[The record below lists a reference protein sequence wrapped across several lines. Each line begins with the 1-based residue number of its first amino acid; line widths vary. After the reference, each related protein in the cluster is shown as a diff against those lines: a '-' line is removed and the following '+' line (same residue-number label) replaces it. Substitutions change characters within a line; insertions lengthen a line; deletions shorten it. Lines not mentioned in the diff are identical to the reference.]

1 MLDFEM
7 AFEVKKMF
15 DDMLDESYPIV
26 TIGTLTFYPSQILRE
41 CDPVAYNESLL
52 DFEDSIIQ
60 NNIHS
65 RDLDFD
71 RMQSRMADAEMG
83 DL

>member
-1 MLDFEM
+1 MKELYDQFLNE
-7 AFEVKKMF
+7 AFGEVK
-15 DDMLDESYPIV
+15 L
-26 TIGTLTFYPSQILRE
+26 GLLTFSPAEIIERL
-41 CDPVAYNESLL
+41 DPVAYDQGFL
-52 DFEDSIIQ
+52 DFEDSMLENVSIE
-60 NNIHS
+60 

>member
-7 AFEVKKMF
+7 SFEVKKMF
-15 DDMLDESYPIV
+15 DEMLDESYPIV
-26 TIGTLTFYPSQILRE
+26 TMGTLTFYPSQILRD
-41 CDPVAYNESLL
+41 CDPIAYNEALL

-60 NNIHS
+60 DRALS

>member
-1 MLDFEM
+1 MMLTN
-7 AFEVKKMF
+7 A
-15 DDMLDESYPIV
+15 
-26 TIGTLTFYPSQILRE
+26 TIE
-41 CDPVAYNESLL
+41 
-52 DFEDSIIQ
+52 
-60 NNIHS
+60 

>member
-1 MLDFEM
+1 MESISMINQFEDFYNDLLNEM
-7 AFEVKKMF
+7 GEIK
-15 DDMLDESYPIV
+15 
-26 TIGTLTFYPSQILRE
+26 IGSLTFMPADVIKK
-41 CDPVAYNESLL
+41 CDPVAYDQGLL
-52 DFEDSIIQ
+52 DFEDMMLTNATIE
-60 NNIHS
+60 

>member
-15 DDMLDESYPIV
+15 DEMLDESYPIV

-52 DFEDSIIQ
+52 DFEDRIIQ
-60 NNIHS
+60 KNIHS